1 METSF
6 GRNEI
11 LKKVLQNKEINEIV
25 NNEKLDLNFVDNN
38 LSYLLSYDL
47 KIKKCLNCN
56 GLSECKQASQG
67 YQPKISY
74 DGEKFE
80 ADYVPCKYLDSL
92 QQTVDKSRN
101 LKLISCNFSSFNFEN
116 VFVNQNR
123 QEVLLQIKKCIN
135 NYESGRISKGL
146 YIHGQYGCGKTYLL
160 GYLAKNLAEN
170 NHKVIF
176 AYYPDLVR
184 MMKSAISTGE
194 LEDLIEE
201 LKEIE
206 VLVLDDFGGEM
217 LTSFIRDEV
226 LGAILQDRMTNNRLT
241 FMSSNLNEK
250 LLFDHLKE
258 SNRDIDDLRAS
269 RIFERIRALMDFVE
283 LKDENYR
290 K

>member
-47 KIKKCLNCN
+47 KIKKCLNCS